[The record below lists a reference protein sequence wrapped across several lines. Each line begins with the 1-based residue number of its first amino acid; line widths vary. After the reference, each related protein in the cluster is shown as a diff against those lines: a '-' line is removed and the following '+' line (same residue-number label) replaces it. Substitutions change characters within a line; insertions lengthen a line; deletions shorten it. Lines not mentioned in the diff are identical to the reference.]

1 MNFIAYPVYFLSLI
15 TTIRQKKK
23 AWDWESILTFVSPRM
38 LRIGGGSDL
47 FICWGKGKGKGG
59 RESGSSGRLGECETG
74 RGRLDEVWSQG
85 ECETETK
92 SPVGWGWSPGRV
104 GIGKEKR
111 LWDRDEVKFFA
122 FLILHLVR
130 WHLG

>member
-1 MNFIAYPVYFLSLI
+1 VNFIAYPVYFLSLI

-23 AWDWESILTFVSPRM
+23 LGIENQFLPSSRQECSGS
-38 LRIGGGSDL
+38 GGGSDL